1 MSLQTAAA
9 ACRQSS
15 GPVLAAHVEVYFVK
29 AYVMTT
35 GIVFGL
41 IVVAHIWRAV
51 AEGLSTAENPLYILI
66 TVAAAALALW
76 AWRVLKSMP
85 RP

>member
-1 MSLQTAAA
+1 VSLQTAAA
-9 ACRQSS
+9 ASS
-15 GPVLAAHVEVYFVK
+15 GPVLAARVEVYFLK

-35 GIVFGL
+35 GTVFGL

-51 AEGLSTAENPLYILI
+51 AEGLSIAENPLYILL
-66 TVAAAALALW
+66 TAAAAALALW
-76 AWRVLKSMP
+76 AYWVFKSMP

>member
-1 MSLQTAAA
+1 
-9 ACRQSS
+9 
-15 GPVLAAHVEVYFVK
+15 VK

-41 IVVAHIWRAV
+41 IVVAHVWRAV
-51 AEGLSTAENPLYILI
+51 AEGLAIAENPLYILI

-85 RP
+85 RPR

>member
-1 MSLQTAAA
+1 
-9 ACRQSS
+9 
-15 GPVLAAHVEVYFVK
+15 VK

-35 GIVFGL
+35 GAVFGL

-51 AEGLSTAENPLYILI
+51 AEGLSIAANPLYILL

>member
-1 MSLQTAAA
+1 
-9 ACRQSS
+9 
-15 GPVLAAHVEVYFVK
+15 VK

-35 GIVFGL
+35 GIIFGL

-51 AEGLSTAENPLYILI
+51 AEGLSIAKSPLYILL
-66 TVAAAALALW
+66 TLAAAALALW
-76 AWRVLKSMP
+76 AWRVLKSLP